1 MRQYDAPAVEFSAP
15 PGSRARRL
23 GAILL
28 LTCTWVLC
36 GLIPAEAAPV
46 RVRLAEGNARGFL
59 VLRSLEG
66 EAIAQGEFQQKPV
79 GATIE
84 SRLILRFKD
93 GSLREGLAVFSQEG
107 VFRLERY
114 RLVQRGPSFP
124 TMEVSF
130 DRKTGRYEAVTQEK
144 KDDEEKRA
152 GGTLEMPADLYN
164 GLALILLKNMGTQGE
179 AVVQTAVFT
188 PKPRLVKTVLRRED
202 EESVTIAG
210 EAKQAIGYVVK
221 FELGGLT
228 GVVASLIGKKPPALR
243 YWFVAGDIPAFA
255 RFEGAM
261 FLNGPVWRLE
271 TTLPRW
277 PR

>member
-1 MRQYDAPAVEFSAP
+1 MKLH
-15 PGSRARRL
+15 G
-23 GAILL
+23 ILL
-28 LTCTWVLC
+28 LTSVLC

-59 VLRSLEG
+59 VLRSQEA
-66 EAIAQGEFQQKPV
+66 EAIATGELQQKPV

-84 SRLILRFKD
+84 SRLILHFKD
-93 GSLREGLAVFSQEG
+93 GSLRDELAVFSQKG
-107 VFRLERY
+107 AFRLERY

-130 DRKTGRYEAVTQEK
+130 NRTTGRYEAVTQLK

-152 GGTLEMPADLYN
+152 AGTLEMPDDLYN
-164 GLALILLKNMGTQGE
+164 GLALVLLKNMGTQSE

-202 EESVTIAG
+202 EEQVTIAG
-210 EAKQAIGYVVK
+210 EAKQALRYVVK
-221 FELGGLT
+221 LELGGLT
-228 GVVASLIGKKPPALR
+228 GVVAPLIGKKPPDLR

-271 TTLPRW
+271 ATLPRW
-277 PR
+277 PK